1 MSWFKRMDSSNLE
14 TGDDQ
19 LDNDVMEQ
27 VLLHFRQPK
36 TFVWT
41 SASLNETH
49 KFTFWGLNICEGFN
63 LRNQKT

>member
-36 TFVWT
+36 TFV
-41 SASLNETH
+41 
-49 KFTFWGLNICEGFN
+49 
-63 LRNQKT
+63 